1 MQEMMQGHPDPA
13 DDSTPHSLPNGKGD
27 CMSSELSDNMI
38 QNDNQQHGGS
48 TSVDCRFLRTSP
60 TQLGGAPGDNSH
72 QSSEA
77 LPIVRQDSDACW
89 DTKVGTQ
96 HMSNETEKQSVNV
109 TCQHGS
115 QCGDSSLAG
124 DAVTRDS
131 CVRSED
137 SQTKTASSCSK
148 GPKIKPAEKQT
159 LGIETI
165 AT

>member
-27 CMSSELSDNMI
+27 CVSSELSDNMT

-48 TSVDCRFLRTSP
+48 TSVGCQFLQASP
-60 TQLGGAPGDNSH
+60 T

-77 LPIVRQDSDACW
+77 LPIVSQDSDACW
-89 DTKVGTQ
+89 DTTVGTQ

-124 DAVTRDS
+124 DAVTHDS

-148 GPKIKPAEKQT
+148 GQKTKPAEKQT

-165 AT
+165 TT